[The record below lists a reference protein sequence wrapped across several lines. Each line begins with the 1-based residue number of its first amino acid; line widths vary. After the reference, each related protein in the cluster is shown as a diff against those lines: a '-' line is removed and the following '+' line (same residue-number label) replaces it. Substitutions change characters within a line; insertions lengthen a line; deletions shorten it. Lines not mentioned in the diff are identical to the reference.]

1 MNPASLIIK
10 SIQYHNHKVAKAT
23 EGVTQA
29 EALFRPYSSAN
40 SLLWEMGHLAFFR
53 NTCIKLLRPNEPL
66 QKLENETTLFSFG
79 SSIQTAEVYPPLEE
93 IITAFLQR
101 GEQIQQLLNEVSQEH
116 WQSNSP
122 INFPGGTTV
131 GEQIVS
137 LLLHEGLHVGEL
149 TYINTLIRRL
159 R

>member
-10 SIQYHNHKVAKAT
+10 SIQYHNHKVTKAT

-66 QKLENETTLFSFG
+66 QKL
-79 SSIQTAEVYPPLEE
+79 
-93 IITAFLQR
+93 
-101 GEQIQQLLNEVSQEH
+101 
-116 WQSNSP
+116 
-122 INFPGGTTV
+122 
-131 GEQIVS
+131 
-137 LLLHEGLHVGEL
+137 
-149 TYINTLIRRL
+149 
-159 R
+159 